1 MKIETQNA
9 ETIYNIAGNM
19 QLHNSA
25 EVVAILNKDKQDKLK
40 ELNSISFFDLLS
52 KEYSDR
58 NLIERDNE
66 TTLIKNRLDETHQ
79 LILHGEPGIGKTTI
93 LFQLSR
99 KLENLVYISVKGK
112 SPISVISYL
121 INKIRISNGED
132 LLEIKTI
139 DEAFDWLQ
147 SSLQKSKQCFIIDD
161 CEQDQE
167 TITKIITL
175 NKFETTFLFATRNN
189 LLFESSG
196 IEFHSCSPFSE
207 EEVNHFLKAQGL
219 LLSKLEFNDILY
231 ASNGNPLYLYY
242 FSKYQISPFPSN
254 LVEYQNSIW
263 SGLSSSQQEIIALI
277 SIPYFDITTSELAE
291 VLKCELNLHFTKEID
306 SLSSLVKN
314 HKGVLELFHPSFKE
328 FILEKLESKGLL
340 NSYKEKLGVYYL
352 EKEEIVQAT
361 YLLIDIAPS
370 KIDKYLID
378 VFPSLISWG
387 ELGFA
392 LKVLNTKLKTS
403 EKNLEKGYLYYHLCH
418 VHHLLGSK
426 NESTI
431 SIDKSL
437 DHLKLAKNKKFY
449 AAALM
454 FKAMNLIEHGD
465 VVEATKIADKVFL
478 KIKEKDNDFKAPILV
493 NLSKIYVDLFEFEK
507 GAKAC
512 KEAFEIFEE
521 KGYKEGMINSL
532 VNLVSCLTQ
541 INEHKNEA
549 EKYGLKLLGII
560 EQTSEFSIEV
570 IVLNALASIYRS
582 KEDFPKAKEY
592 CNRAIELCQKYEMK
606 DKAILNLINYGNIL
620 RDEGDIDGAKKIYNE
635 ALIKTKEYNLKK
647 DESRIY
653 WILSSIQ
660 RDLNDLES
668 SIEFAD
674 KSIKNGKEI
683 NFYYGVANALK
694 EKSETYL
701 LMKEPIKAAE
711 ALVESGEYFSK
722 IDQFYESYQRN
733 ISKAVELYNKAG
745 EKIKANELLNKLI
758 SSFAQKNNVDDA
770 IDLIVNNFDEETIKT
785 NFEKLFKNY
794 FSNEKNGSN
803 IIKSFLSFINY
814 CNGLNEVE
822 GKKLFKNIIDLIIKN
837 LGKKKFSYCILAVA
851 IEQSGKLLNQDDINH
866 IADDLQTQLPL
877 FSSREINDEK
887 IFITSIF
894 GKINLEIH
902 AFTDELICNKLAL
915 SLTLILHEQPELIID
930 KGPFIEKSCVVWL
943 HSYSNEMQKAIGE
956 YISAKRT
963 KLFEENVQSLHMS
976 KNGYDIHEMIIVN
989 PDYEIHSNLNT
1000 FPDNKASLYFFVS
1013 TIMGIKAHFYH
1024 TKVQEDNIQRRF
1036 ILNSVARMFDYTN
1049 TSLDNG
1055 TKKSDFEIN
1064 IDKIKTE

>member
-19 QLHNSA
+19 QLHNSE
-25 EVVAILNKDKQDKLK
+25 EVVALLNKDKQEKLK

-66 TTLIKNRLDETHQ
+66 TALIKNRLDEKHQ

-121 INKIRISNGED
+121 INKIRISNGKD

-167 TITKIITL
+167 TITKIIAL

-196 IEFHSCSPFSE
+196 IDFHSCSPFSE
-207 EEVNHFLKAQGL
+207 EEVNQFLKAQGL
-219 LLSKLEFNDILY
+219 LLNKLEFNDILY

-242 FSKYQISPFPSN
+242 FSKYQISPLPSN

-277 SIPYFDITTSELAE
+277 SIPYFNITSSELAE

-340 NSYKEKLGVYYL
+340 NFYKEKLGVYYL

-361 YLLIDIAPS
+361 YLLIDFAPS

-387 ELGFA
+387 ELSFA

-418 VHHLLGSK
+418 VHHLLGNK

-437 DHLKLAKNKKFY
+437 DHLKSAKNKKFY

-454 FKAMNLIEHGD
+454 FKAMDLIEHGD
-465 VVEATKIADKVFL
+465 VVEATRIADKVFL
-478 KIKEKDNDFKAPILV
+478 KIKDKDNDFKAPILV

-606 DKAILNLINYGNIL
+606 DRVILNLINYGNIL

-635 ALIKTKEYNLKK
+635 SLIKTKESNLKK
-647 DESRIY
+647 EESRIY

-711 ALVESGEYFSK
+711 ALVESGEYFAK

-733 ISKAVELYNKAG
+733 ISKAIELYNKAG
-745 EKIKANELLNKLI
+745 EKIKANEVLNKLI
-758 SSFAQKNNVDDA
+758 IVVAQKNNVDDA
-770 IDLIVNNFDEETIKT
+770 IGLIVNSSDVETIKT
-785 NFEKLFKNY
+785 NFEKLFRNY
-794 FSNEKNGSN
+794 FSNENGSN
-803 IIKSFLSFINY
+803 IIKSFLSFVNY
-814 CNGLNEVE
+814 CKGLNEIE
-822 GKKLFKNIIDLIIKN
+822 GKELFKIIIDLIIKN
-837 LGKKKFSYCILAVA
+837 LGKKKFSYCILAIA
-851 IEQSGKLLNQDDINH
+851 IEQSGKLLDQDDINH
-866 IADDLQTQLPL
+866 IADHLQTKLPL
-877 FSSREINDEK
+877 FSSREINDQK

-902 AFTDELICNKLAL
+902 TFIDELICNKLAL
-915 SLTLILHEQPELIID
+915 SLVLILHEGPELIID
-930 KGPFIEKSCVVWL
+930 EDPFIEESCVVWL
-943 HSYSNEMQKAIGE
+943 HSYSDQMQKAIGE
-956 YISAKRT
+956 YLSSEKT
-963 KLFEENVQSLHMS
+963 KLFTENVQSLHMS

-1000 FPDNKASLYFFVS
+1000 FPDNKASFYFFFL

-1024 TKVQEDNIQRRF
+1024 TEVQEDNIQRRF
-1036 ILNSVARMFDYTN
+1036 ILNSLARMFDYTN
-1049 TSLDNG
+1049 TSLDND